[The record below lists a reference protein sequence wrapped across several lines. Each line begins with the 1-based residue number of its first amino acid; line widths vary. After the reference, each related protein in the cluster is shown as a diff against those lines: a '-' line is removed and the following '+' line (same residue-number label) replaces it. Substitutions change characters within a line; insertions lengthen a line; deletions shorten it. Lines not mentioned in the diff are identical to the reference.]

1 MNPIEAYASA
11 VSVYPG
17 NLLTLHVRTE
27 PGHFNFHIEVYRQGQ
42 TEVLVHQ
49 ANAIASD
56 HNKPINAYEVGCG
69 WSPAYQLTIPNTW
82 TSGVYSTRLT
92 SRLEATVDVLF
103 VVKSFRPSRA
113 KILLQLAVN
122 TYQAYNNWG
131 GKSLYGYNSTEQVE
145 SDKVTFDRPLDPEA
159 NFFIQWDVYFIR
171 WVESNGFAVHYCTNV
186 DLHAEP
192 DLLNDYAL
200 FLSIGHDEYWS
211 KEMRDRVE
219 SFIAQGGNVAFF
231 GGNVCW
237 WQARLEQSN
246 RTLVCYRDASQ
257 DPVSDR
263 SLKTVRWRDQPVN
276 RPEEQMTGVSY
287 VQGAFWSGENGDRPA
302 VDYRVRFPQH
312 WVFEGTGLNYDAGFG
327 ADANIIGYETDAAQ
341 FREIQGVPVV
351 TGANG
356 TPRNFIVLAFA
367 VLKDWGIGL
376 GQAGMATM
384 GIYRNK
390 GTVFT
395 AGTIEWARGLQDP
408 DSPVSQIT
416 RNVLTRLSRDDGR
429 SLPLVNASF
438 EQWITPSQPEAWQI
452 DGEGKVLAD
461 ATASRSGQI
470 SLRVEATNLT
480 WISQEFVGEGHT
492 LYQVE
497 CWVKANRPGAT
508 LRLQS
513 TQTWRDFAIAR
524 HSGSGDWE
532 LIRAIGKVEDESPMF
547 SARVKLQVDAG
558 VTAMYDQV
566 RVEIV

>member
-1 MNPIEAYASA
+1 MNPIEAYAST

-17 NLLTLHVRTE
+17 EFLALHVRAE
-27 PGHFNFHIEVYRQGQ
+27 PGHFNVHIEIYRQGE

-49 ANAIASD
+49 AEAIASNYD
-56 HNKPINAYEVGCG
+56 TPINAYEVGCR
-69 WSPAYQLTIPNTW
+69 WSPAYEFVVPSTW
-82 TSGVYSTRLT
+82 TSGVYIARFIS
-92 SRLEATVDVLF
+92 SLEVTTDVLF
-103 VVKSFRPSRA
+103 VVKFARPSRS
-113 KILLQLAVN
+113 KILLQLAIN

-131 GKSLYGYNSTEQVE
+131 GKSLYSYNSTEQVQARE
-145 SDKVTFDRPLDPEA
+145 VSFDRPLNPES
-159 NFFIQWDVYFIR
+159 NFFIQWDIHFVR
-171 WVESNGFAVHYCTNV
+171 WVESNGFAVDYCTNV

-192 DLLNDYAL
+192 NLLNDYTL

-219 SFIAQGGNVAFF
+219 AFIAQGGNVAFF
-231 GGNVCW
+231 GGNICW

-257 DPVSDR
+257 DPVRDR
-263 SLKTVRWRDQPVN
+263 TRTTVRWRDQPVN
-276 RPEEQMTGVSY
+276 RPEEQMTGVSFA
-287 VQGAFWSGENGDRPA
+287 QGAFWSGENGDRPA

-312 WVFEGTGLNYDAGFG
+312 WVFEGTGLEYDAGFG
-327 ADANIIGYETDAAQ
+327 AAENIIGYETDAAE
-341 FREIQGVPVV
+341 FREIRGVPVV
-351 TGANG
+351 TGVNG

-367 VLKDWGIGL
+367 ALKDWGIGL

-395 AGTIEWARGLQDP
+395 SGTVEWARGLQDS

-416 RNVLTRLSRDDGR
+416 RNVLTQLSRDNGR
-429 SLPLVNASF
+429 SLPLVNANF
-438 EQWITPSQPEAWQI
+438 EQWLSPSQPAAWRI
-452 DGEGKVLAD
+452 DGDGQVLAD
-461 ATASRSGQI
+461 STASRNGAI
-470 SLRVEATNLT
+470 GLRVNATHLT
-480 WISQEFVGEGHT
+480 WISQEFMAEGHT

-497 CWVKANRPGAT
+497 CWVKADRPGAT

-547 SARVKLQVDAG
+547 SARVKLQVEAG

-566 RVEIV
+566 RVEII

>member
-1 MNPIEAYASA
+1 
-11 VSVYPG
+11 
-17 NLLTLHVRTE
+17 
-27 PGHFNFHIEVYRQGQ
+27 
-42 TEVLVHQ
+42 
-49 ANAIASD
+49 
-56 HNKPINAYEVGCG
+56 
-69 WSPAYQLTIPNTW
+69 
-82 TSGVYSTRLT
+82 
-92 SRLEATVDVLF
+92 
-103 VVKSFRPSRA
+103 
-113 KILLQLAVN
+113 
-122 TYQAYNNWG
+122 
-131 GKSLYGYNSTEQVE
+131 
-145 SDKVTFDRPLDPEA
+145 
-159 NFFIQWDVYFIR
+159 
-171 WVESNGFAVHYCTNV
+171 
-186 DLHAEP
+186 
-192 DLLNDYAL
+192 
-200 FLSIGHDEYWS
+200 
-211 KEMRDRVE
+211 
-219 SFIAQGGNVAFF
+219 
-231 GGNVCW
+231 
-237 WQARLEQSN
+237 
-246 RTLVCYRDASQ
+246 
-257 DPVSDR
+257 
-263 SLKTVRWRDQPVN
+263 
-276 RPEEQMTGVSY
+276 VSY

-312 WVFEGTGLNYDAGFG
+312 WIFEGTGLDYDAGFG

-367 VLKDWGIGL
+367 ALKDWGIGL

-429 SLPLVNASF
+429 SLPLINDSF
-438 EQWITPSQPEAWQI
+438 EQWITPSQPAAWQV
-452 DGEGKVLAD
+452 DGDGQVLAD
-461 ATASRSGQI
+461 SVDSRSGQI

-524 HSGSGDWE
+524 HSGSGEWE

-566 RVEIV
+566 RIEIV